1 VNRLAK
7 LRERISNTPGLAR
20 DTIAVLVCLAVAG
33 ACGAYILGH
42 QDWTPPWEDTFTFS
56 AELDKAPAVRPE
68 SLQEVR
74 IAGVKV
80 GRITGA
86 EPTDSGI
93 ARITMS
99 IDPDQTVYENA
110 RVVVRTKSPLNVM
123 YVTLDPGGPP
133 AAPLEDGATLPMT
146 QTARAIQPNEILD
159 HLDSS
164 ARQGLTS
171 LLNELD
177 VALAGDPTDL
187 GRSLEDTSAAMV
199 SFQPVLDEL
208 ETRRENLRNVV
219 TAFSDIAAATGRDG
233 ERIATLTEATYD
245 TLGALSARDEA
256 LAATLDE
263 LPGFTSQL
271 DGSMR
276 SVRRLTSVLNPTL
289 DSLHDASDELPG
301 SLHDLTGTVAAIRG
315 FVRGAKPVIAKAQPI
330 LRDARPFVIDA
341 HSALDALEPSVG
353 YLPSATEQI
362 VPWMEDLAAFVY
374 QTSSAFSLYDANGG
388 MGRANLNLDL
398 TNPAGG
404 LQPEGVP
411 GED

>member
-7 LRERISNTPGLAR
+7 LRERIRNTPGLAR
-20 DTIAVLVCLAVAG
+20 DTIAVIACLAVAG
-33 ACGAYILGH
+33 ACGFYILGH
-42 QDWTPPWEDTFTFS
+42 QDWNPPWEDTFTFS
-56 AELDKAPAVRPE
+56 AEIDKAPAVRPE

-110 RVVVRTKSPLNVM
+110 RVIVRTKSPLNVM

-133 AAPLEDGATLPMT
+133 AQPLEDGATLPMT

-159 HLDSS
+159 HLDVS

-171 LLNELD
+171 MLNELD
-177 VALAGDPTDL
+177 VAMASDPTNL
-187 GRSLEDTSAAMV
+187 GRSLKDTSAAMA

-208 ETRRENLRNVV
+208 ETRRENLRNLV

-245 TLGALSARDEA
+245 TLGAISARDEA

-263 LPGFTSQL
+263 LPGFTQQL

-276 SVRRLTSVLNPTL
+276 SVRRLTSELNPTL

-301 SLHDLTGTVAAIRG
+301 ALHDLTGTVAAIRR
-315 FVRGAKPVIAKAQPI
+315 FVRGAKPVIAKAEPI
-330 LRDARPFVIDA
+330 LRDARPLVIDA
-341 HSALDALEPSVG
+341 HSALDALEPSVS
-353 YLPSATEQI
+353 YLPSATRQI

-388 MGRANLNLDL
+388 MGRANVNLDL

-404 LQPEGVP
+404 LQPEGIP

>member
-7 LRERISNTPGLAR
+7 LRERIRNTPGLAR
-20 DTIAVLVCLAVAG
+20 DTIAVIACLAVAG
-33 ACGAYILGH
+33 ACGFYILGH
-42 QDWTPPWEDTFTFS
+42 QDWNPPWEDTFTFS

-110 RVVVRTKSPLNVM
+110 RVIVRTKSPLNVM

-133 AAPLEDGATLPMT
+133 AQPLEDGATLPMT

-159 HLDSS
+159 HLDVS

-171 LLNELD
+171 MLNELD
-177 VALAGDPTDL
+177 VAMASDPTNL
-187 GRSLEDTSAAMV
+187 GRSLKDTSAAMA

-208 ETRRENLRNVV
+208 ETRRENLRNLV

-245 TLGALSARDEA
+245 TLGAISARDDA

-263 LPGFTSQL
+263 LPGFTQQL

-276 SVRRLTSVLNPTL
+276 SVRKLTSELNPTL

-301 SLHDLTGTVAAIRG
+301 ALHDLTGTVAAIRS
-315 FVRGAKPVIAKAQPI
+315 FVRGAKPVIAKAEPI
-330 LRDARPFVIDA
+330 LRDARPLVIDA
-341 HSALDALEPSVG
+341 HSALDALEPSVS
-353 YLPSATEQI
+353 YLPSATRQI

-388 MGRANLNLDL
+388 MGRANVNLDL

-404 LQPEGVP
+404 LQPEGIP